1 MRPRDWFLVG
11 IRLLGVYVV
20 YRGVV
25 EAANLL
31 SVLFGAMPQ
40 YYLERDF
47 GGSSWA
53 ATKNYLLYAIVDFA
67 LGLYFV
73 YGGEEITKRVF
84 DEYPRDEEEEKPDAV
99 S

>member
-25 EAANLL
+25 ETTNLL
-31 SVLFGAMPQ
+31 AVFFGAMPETYVQ
-40 YYLERDF
+40 RDF
-47 GGSSWA
+47 GGSSWVA
-53 ATKNYLLYAIVDFA
+53 VKNYLLYAIANFA
-67 LGLYFV
+67 LGLYFA

-84 DEYPRDEEEEKPDAV
+84 DEYPPKDDEEKIDVTP
-99 S
+99 